1 MKRVE
6 GNMLILGAE
15 PELTPWQRF
24 VRLQRRARLLARG
37 KGFRPGVFRFKSHE
51 EAREWTLQNRQV

>member
-1 MKRVE
+1 
-6 GNMLILGAE
+6 MLILGKE

-51 EAREWTLQNRQV
+51 ELREWTLQNRQV